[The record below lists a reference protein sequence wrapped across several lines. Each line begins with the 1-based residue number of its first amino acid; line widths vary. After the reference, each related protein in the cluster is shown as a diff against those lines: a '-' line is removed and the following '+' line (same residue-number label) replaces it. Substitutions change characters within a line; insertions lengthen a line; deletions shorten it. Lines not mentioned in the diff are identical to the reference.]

1 MPARLVPWASRA
13 FAVFLLSTTCLTS
26 IADDKSKADDESKVS
41 TPNGKVT
48 SAQSKESSDSAPV
61 LEERESLA
69 LKFVEAHDAALAS
82 LLQVLKAMKPK
93 EYDTAINEIT
103 KVRKRL
109 EQLQSRDKPLYE
121 VDLEGWKLQSK
132 IDMMMARAV
141 AKEQTLDEKALREL
155 VKKRHENQVNRL
167 RIEQDNLK
175 TREKQIHESLERLQK
190 NESERLDQQLSAL
203 IKKVDAKKPK
213 SKRND
218 K

>member
-1 MPARLVPWASRA
+1 MKIPSR
-13 FAVFLLSTTCLTS
+13 FVRYSKCNAVFLLFCTTSLTS
-26 IADDKSKADDESKVS
+26 IADDATKVS
-41 TPNGKVT
+41 PPNGRVIA
-48 SAQSKESSDSAPV
+48 AQSKESTDTAPA

-69 LKFVEAHDAALAS
+69 LKFVEAHDPALAS

-121 VDLEGWKLQSK
+121 VDLECWKLQSK

-175 TREKQIHESLERLQK
+175 TREKQIKDSLERLQN

>member
-1 MPARLVPWASRA
+1 MILPFRFVQSLRMMIAILMICVGSS
-13 FAVFLLSTTCLTS
+13 VL
-26 IADDKSKADDESKVS
+26 IADDAFQVSSASGKSVAI
-41 TPNGKVT
+41 
-48 SAQSKESSDSAPV
+48 QSKEPTDTTQV

-69 LKFVEAHDAALAS
+69 LKFVEAHDPALTS

-103 KVRKRL
+103 KIRKRL
-109 EQLQSRDKPLYE
+109 EQLQSRDKPLYD

-141 AKEQTLDEKALREL
+141 AKEETLDEKALRQL
-155 VKKRHENQVNRL
+155 VKQRHENQLKRL
-167 RIEQDNLK
+167 RIEQENLK
-175 TREKQIHESLERLQK
+175 TREKQVQESLERLQS
-190 NESERLDQQLSAL
+190 NESDRLDLQLSAL

-213 SKRND
+213 SKRNI

>member
-1 MPARLVPWASRA
+1 MKMPSGFDRFSKCATA
-13 FAVFLLSTTCLTS
+13 FLLCCATS
-26 IADDKSKADDESKVS
+26 FTLIADDARKTSS
-41 TPNGKVT
+41 PNGKATV
-48 SAQSKESSDSAPV
+48 AQSKESSDSAPT

-69 LKFVEAHDAALAS
+69 VKFVEAHDPALAS

-93 EYDTAINEIT
+93 EYETAINEIT
-103 KVRKRL
+103 KTRKRL

-155 VKKRHENQVNRL
+155 VKKRHENQVKRL

-175 TREKQIHESLERLQK
+175 TREKQIQESLERLQS
-190 NESERLDQQLSAL
+190 NESDRLDQQLSAL

>member
-1 MPARLVPWASRA
+1 MKIPSRFVRYSKCTTA
-13 FAVFLLSTTCLTS
+13 FLLYCTTSLTS
-26 IADDKSKADDESKVS
+26 IADDESKVS
-41 TPNGKVT
+41 PPNGKVIAT
-48 SAQSKESSDSAPV
+48 QSKESSDTALA

-69 LKFVEAHDAALAS
+69 LKFVEVHDPALAS

-155 VKKRHENQVNRL
+155 VKKRHENQVKRL

-175 TREKQIHESLERLQK
+175 TREKQIQESLERLQN
-190 NESERLDQQLSAL
+190 NESERLDQQVSAL

>member
-1 MPARLVPWASRA
+1 MMIALMALYVSS
-13 FAVFLLSTTCLTS
+13 LES
-26 IADDKSKADDESKVS
+26 IADDVSKVS
-41 TPNGKVT
+41 SPIGKPIA
-48 SAQSKESSDSAPV
+48 AQSKETSDSAPA

-69 LKFVEAHDAALAS
+69 LKFVEAHDPALAN

-103 KVRKRL
+103 KIRRRL

-155 VKKRHENQVNRL
+155 VKQRHENQVKRL
-167 RIEQDNLK
+167 RIEQENLK
-175 TREKQIHESLERLQK
+175 TREKQVQESLERLQS

>member
-1 MPARLVPWASRA
+1 V
-13 FAVFLLSTTCLTS
+13 
-26 IADDKSKADDESKVS
+26 
-41 TPNGKVT
+41 
-48 SAQSKESSDSAPV
+48 AQSKESSDSAPT

-69 LKFVEAHDAALAS
+69 VKFVEAHDPALAS

-93 EYDTAINEIT
+93 EYETAINEIT
-103 KVRKRL
+103 KTRKRL

-155 VKKRHENQVNRL
+155 VKKRHENQVKRL

-175 TREKQIHESLERLQK
+175 TREKQIQESLERLQS
-190 NESERLDQQLSAL
+190 NESDRLDQQLSAL

>member
-1 MPARLVPWASRA
+1 MRVPFRFIPCLKNTVA
-13 FAVFLLSTTCLTS
+13 FLLVWSASVVL
-26 IADDKSKADDESKVS
+26 IADDATKISS
-41 TPNGKVT
+41 PNGKVIT
-48 SAQSKESSDSAPV
+48 AQSKESPGSAPT

-69 LKFVEAHDAALAS
+69 LKFVEAHDPALAN

-155 VKKRHENQVNRL
+155 VKKRHENQLKRL
-167 RIEQDNLK
+167 RVEQYNLQ
-175 TREKQIHESLERLQK
+175 TREKQIKESLERLQS
-190 NESERLDQQLSAL
+190 NESDRLDQQVSAL

>member
-1 MPARLVPWASRA
+1 VKMPSRLVCYSKYATA
-13 FAVFLLSTTCLTS
+13 FLLYCTTSLTS
-26 IADDKSKADDESKVS
+26 IADDESKASP
-41 TPNGKVT
+41 PNGKVIA
-48 SAQSKESSDSAPV
+48 AQSKESSDTAPA

-69 LKFVEAHDAALAS
+69 LKFVEVHDPALAS
-82 LLQVLKAMKPK
+82 LLQVLKAMKPR

-175 TREKQIHESLERLQK
+175 TREKQIKESLERLQN

>member
-1 MPARLVPWASRA
+1 MKMPSRFVRYSKCA
-13 FAVFLLSTTCLTS
+13 TAFLLYCTTSLTL
-26 IADDKSKADDESKVS
+26 IADDATKISS
-41 TPNGKVT
+41 PNGKVIT
-48 SAQSKESSDSAPV
+48 AQSKESPGSAPA
-61 LEERESLA
+61 LEEKESLA
-69 LKFVEAHDAALAS
+69 LKFVEAHDPALAS

-109 EQLQSRDKPLYE
+109 EQIQSRDKPLYE

-155 VKKRHENQVNRL
+155 VKKRHENQVKRL
-167 RIEQDNLK
+167 RVEQDNLQ
-175 TREKQIHESLERLQK
+175 TREKQIQESLERLQS
-190 NESERLDQQLSAL
+190 NESDRLDQQVSAL

>member
-1 MPARLVPWASRA
+1 MKIPSRFVRYSKCA
-13 FAVFLLSTTCLTS
+13 TAFLLYCTTSLTS
-26 IADDKSKADDESKVS
+26 TADDESKVS
-41 TPNGKVT
+41 PPNGKVIA
-48 SAQSKESSDSAPV
+48 AQSKESSDSAPA

-69 LKFVEAHDAALAS
+69 LKFVEVHDPALAG

-175 TREKQIHESLERLQK
+175 TREKQIQESLERLQN
-190 NESERLDQQLSAL
+190 NESERLDQQVSAL

-213 SKRND
+213 NKRND

>member
-1 MPARLVPWASRA
+1 MKMPSGFDRCSKCAIA
-13 FAVFLLSTTCLTS
+13 FLLCCTTSFTS
-26 IADDKSKADDESKVS
+26 IADDARKTSS
-41 TPNGKVT
+41 PNGKAIA
-48 SAQSKESSDSAPV
+48 AQSQVSSDSAPT

-69 LKFVEAHDAALAS
+69 VKFVEAHDPALAS

-93 EYDTAINEIT
+93 EYETAINEIT
-103 KVRKRL
+103 KTRKRL

-121 VDLEGWKLQSK
+121 VDLAGWKLQSK

-155 VKKRHENQVNRL
+155 VKKRHENQVKRL

-175 TREKQIHESLERLQK
+175 TREKQIQESLERLQS
-190 NESERLDQQLSAL
+190 NESDRLDQQLSAL